1 MPVGDAEVTD
11 CIFGEAVKAHSEG
24 LVVNL
29 LPERQEPI
37 GGRLFLECLLGHV
50 FTPFL
55 LDRKHMVIHHLAMS
69 PKAPQIPPKL
79 PMEIELLAF
88 PQVQLLDVAGPLQVF
103 SSANERLARRG
114 RDPAYL
120 ARIVAPGSDPVIST
134 AGVALAAEPLSI
146 NVGIDTLVL
155 AGGQGVMR
163 AAEDDALVSWVRDR
177 AVQARRVASVCTG
190 AFILAATGLLDGRRA
205 VTHWNYCAELARRHP
220 RIAVDPD
227 PIFIQEGQIF
237 TSAGVTS
244 GIDLAL
250 TLVEQDLGREIAL
263 EVAREL
269 VVFLKRPGG
278 QNQFSAALDLQS
290 SDDRF
295 ASLHQWIL
303 TNLREP
309 LSLRDLARKAGMS
322 ERSFLRRY
330 RAATGATPSRAVE
343 RLRLEAARQLL
354 SETRLPLKRIA
365 AQCGFGSE
373 ETMRRNFVR
382 LHGVNPH
389 EYRERFGAS

>member
-1 MPVGDAEVTD
+1 
-11 CIFGEAVKAHSEG
+11 
-24 LVVNL
+24 
-29 LPERQEPI
+29 
-37 GGRLFLECLLGHV
+37 
-50 FTPFL
+50 
-55 LDRKHMVIHHLAMS
+55 MVIQHLAMS
-69 PKAPQIPPKL
+69 PKSPQIPPKL
-79 PMEIELLAF
+79 PIRIELLAF
-88 PQVQLLDVAGPLQVF
+88 PDVQLLDVAGPLQVF
-103 SSANERLARRG
+103 SSANERLTRHGHEPTYAM
-114 RDPAYL
+114 
-120 ARIVAPGSDPVIST
+120 RIVAPGSALVLST
-134 AGVALAAEPLSI
+134 AGIALTAEPLSMDT
-146 NVGIDTLVL
+146 GIDTLVL

-163 AAEDDALVSWVRDR
+163 AADDVMLVSWVRDR
-177 AVQARRVASVCTG
+177 AARARRVASVCTG

-205 VTHWNYCAELARRHP
+205 VTHWNYCEKLARRYP
-220 RIAVDPD
+220 RITVDPD
-227 PIFIQEGQIF
+227 PIFIQDGQIF

-250 TLVEQDLGREIAL
+250 ALVEQDVGREIAL

-303 TNLREP
+303 ANLRES
-309 LSLRDLARKAGMS
+309 LSLRDLARQSGMS

-330 RAATGATPSRAVE
+330 RDATGTTPSRAVE

-365 AQCGFGSE
+365 TQCGFGSE

-389 EYRERFGAS
+389 DYRERFGGSPHLNALK